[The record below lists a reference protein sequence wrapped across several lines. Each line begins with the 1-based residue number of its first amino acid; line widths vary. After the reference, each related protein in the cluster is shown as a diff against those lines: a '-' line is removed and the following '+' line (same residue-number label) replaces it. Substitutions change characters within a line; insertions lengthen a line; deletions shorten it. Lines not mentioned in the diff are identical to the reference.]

1 MFKYVSYQPS
11 PFPIPNH
18 FWASNLQPRGA
29 QTQRAVQAIPLNQ
42 MSGSPGD
49 GGDLGDPD
57 GGHLGKATFGA
68 REVTWESHGIQSG
81 VDIDIAIMLRDETR
95 KVQKSMYELFAKQSD
110 VLAELQKQI
119 SSIAHQQVT
128 AAWQKCMQGSEQKL
142 EKTHIKTHASLMER
156 VCIVPME
163 LGVGRVNSRG
173 SQVPCVLSWK
183 FKEINQSMEIER
195 T

>member
-18 FWASNLQPRGA
+18 FLASNLQPRGA

-68 REVTWESHGIQSG
+68 REVTWESHSLQSG

-119 SSIAHQQVT
+119 SSIAQQVT
-128 AAWQKCMQGSEQKL
+128 AAWQKCMAVK
-142 EKTHIKTHASLMER
+142 KNWKKHISKAMLLFNGACMYCTN
-156 VCIVPME
+156 
-163 LGVGRVNSRG
+163 GVGSRE
-173 SQVPCVLSWK
+173 SQQQRKPSPLCSVL
-183 FKEINQSMEIER
+183 EIQRN
-195 T
+195 

>member
-1 MFKYVSYQPS
+1 
-11 PFPIPNH
+11 
-18 FWASNLQPRGA
+18 
-29 QTQRAVQAIPLNQ
+29 

-49 GGDLGDPD
+49 GGDPGDPD
-57 GGHLGKATFGA
+57 GGHLGKATFCA
-68 REVTWESHGIQSG
+68 REVTWESQPSG
-81 VDIDIAIMLRDETR
+81 CGGCVDIDIAIMLRDETR

-128 AAWQKCMQGSEQKL
+128 AAWQKCMQAITRKNTYQNPCFS
-142 EKTHIKTHASLMER
+142 SMEL

-195 T
+195 TWWSCWHNCY